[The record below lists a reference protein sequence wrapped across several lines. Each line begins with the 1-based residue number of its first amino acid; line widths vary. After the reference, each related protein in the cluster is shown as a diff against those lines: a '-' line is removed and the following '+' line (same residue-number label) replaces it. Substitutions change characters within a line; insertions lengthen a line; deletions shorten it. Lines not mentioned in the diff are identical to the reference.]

1 MVVSG
6 LCKRKDVTRRR
17 SLLRFVV
24 FEFDVQTILNANLHL
39 DRVVAVW
46 WHAERVHPD
55 VFLLHYVCHAPRYR
69 YADEVPSAV
78 VRNTRPRNS
87 QSYKPQLNVDA
98 QVALILLLNVFEH
111 KVERLCLSQFSG
123 GSDFLRERKKFLVVT
138 TVVKQFCN
146 NGRLC
151 AREY

>member
-6 LCKRKDVTRRR
+6 LCKRKDVTRQR

-55 VFLLHYVCHAPRYR
+55 VLFLHYICHAPRYR
-69 YADEVPSAV
+69 YADEVPSAM
-78 VRNTRPRNS
+78 VRNTRDPGIVRATNRSLTLMPR
-87 QSYKPQLNVDA
+87 
-98 QVALILLLNVFEH
+98 
-111 KVERLCLSQFSG
+111 
-123 GSDFLRERKKFLVVT
+123 
-138 TVVKQFCN
+138 
-146 NGRLC
+146 
-151 AREY
+151 